1 MEVSMQGLPA
11 RFFGTAVIYGILGMV
26 LGNVMAATQDHGQMP
41 THAHLMLI
49 GWVSFSIFAFFY
61 HLHPARAGT
70 LLAQLHFW
78 LAQASYIVLI
88 VGLYLIFEGK
98 VEAGEPLASVAAIAY
113 LVSMVVF
120 AIVALPALRRGT

>member
-1 MEVSMQGLPA
+1 MQGLPA

-61 HLHPARAGT
+61 HLFPARAAS
-70 LLAQLHFW
+70 LLAQIHFW
-78 LAQASYIVLI
+78 FAQASFIVLI
-88 VGLYLIFEGK
+88 VGLYLIFDGN
-98 VEAGEPLASVAAIAY
+98 VEAGEKLAPVAAMAYLAS
-113 LVSMVVF
+113 MVLF
-120 AIVALPALRRGT
+120 AIIALPALRRGS